1 MKKLVLFLILLL
13 IPQVVL
19 AGVISLTTTIS
30 SDVMTK
36 DETKIHV
43 SILNSGNEPA
53 NNVQI
58 TPLVPNSFS
67 TEPVS
72 FEKLNINEPKET
84 NFKVKLTE
92 ETIPGNYP
100 VVILTDYADINGY
113 PFSSVSPSSI
123 VYKTRTISKV
133 SGVISEVSLIDKNSK
148 KLVLTLRNLDD
159 TSHNI
164 KIKMFIP
171 RELKISEDEKE
182 MTIGPKEE
190 KELDFEISSL
200 SALVGSSYLVLA
212 SIDYEDG
219 ILHYSTFAR
228 GIVKIE
234 LGKSFEFP
242 FWLPVISFIVLL
254 IIFFYYFK
262 RGKK

>member
-1 MKKLVLFLILLL
+1 MKKILIILALFLI
-13 IPQVVL
+13 PQIVL

-30 SDVMTK
+30 SDIMTK

-43 SILNSGNEPA
+43 SLLNSGNEPA

-58 TPLVPNSFS
+58 TPLLPNNFS
-67 TEPVS
+67 SEPVS
-72 FEKLNINEPKET
+72 FDKLNPNEPEET
-84 NFKVKLTE
+84 EFKVKLTE
-92 ETIPGNYP
+92 ETTPGSYP
-100 VVILTDYADINGY
+100 VAILTDYADVNGY
-113 PFSSVSPSSI
+113 PFSSVSPSFI
-123 VYKTRTISKV
+123 IYKTRTISKV
-133 SGVISEVSLIDKNSK
+133 SGVISEVSLTDKNSK

-164 KIKMFIP
+164 KIKIFIP
-171 RELKISEDEKE
+171 RELKISENEKE
-182 MTIGPKEE
+182 MAIGPKEE
-190 KELDFEISSL
+190 KVLNLEISSL

-212 SIDYEDG
+212 SIDYEDSV
-219 ILHYSTFAR
+219 LHYSTFAR

-242 FWLPVISFIVLL
+242 LWLPILSFIVLL
-254 IIFFYYFK
+254 IIFFYYLK

>member
-1 MKKLVLFLILLL
+1 
-13 IPQVVL
+13 
-19 AGVISLTTTIS
+19 
-30 SDVMTK
+30 MTK
-36 DETKIHV
+36 DETKIDV

-58 TPLVPNSFS
+58 TPLLSSVFS

-72 FEKLNINEPKET
+72 FEKLTPNEPKEAE
-84 NFKVKLTE
+84 FKVKLNKE
-92 ETIPGNYP
+92 AMPGNYP
-100 VVILTDYADINGY
+100 VAILTDYADVNGY
-113 PFSSVSPSSI
+113 PFSSVSPSFI
-123 VYKTRTISKV
+123 VYKTRTTSKV
-133 SGVISEVSLIDKNSK
+133 SGVISDVSLTDKNNK

-182 MTIGPKEE
+182 ITIGSKDE
-190 KELDFEISSL
+190 KELNFEISSL
-200 SALVGSSYLVLA
+200 SALAGSSYLVLA
-212 SIDYEDG
+212 SIDYEDSV
-219 ILHYSTFAR
+219 LHYSTFAR

-242 FWLPVISFIVLL
+242 LWLPIVSFIVLL